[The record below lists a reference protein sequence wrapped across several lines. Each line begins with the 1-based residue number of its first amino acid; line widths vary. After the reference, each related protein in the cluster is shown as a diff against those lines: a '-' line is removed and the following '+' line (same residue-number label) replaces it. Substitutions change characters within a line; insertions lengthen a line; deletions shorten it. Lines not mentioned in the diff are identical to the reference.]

1 MVKSLIDR
9 DPPFSIE
16 SERAFL
22 GAMVCDPANIT
33 EASGIVT
40 VPEMFYRESHET
52 IWRALLDLG
61 DAADPASLLSRLESS
76 RVLEQVGGADYITE
90 IVNGGWSP
98 GNWPHYAKVIRDR
111 YRLRELI
118 ASATDTITKA
128 YDCPEGEVD
137 ALVDSAIGSSARI
150 ATVGS
155 DLPIV
160 TMAEANRRID
170 NMLGKEPETRKCGV
184 PHIDQLLGGLPKRG
198 LFTVIG
204 HPGGGKTTWALG
216 AVLGAAKE
224 NPIPVRVVSYEQD
237 AIRTQATLLSIESG
251 QQIHGYLNTGS
262 PPGAEEAREISEAMS
277 RQQPLDFA
285 MIDRSIDAPAIYREI
300 ATTHARTGPGIVMVD
315 YIQNL
320 PGFGAFQEATPKIE
334 ESCRILASIARDF
347 GWLVVMV
354 SQPDKASSKHN
365 SRPTAADAK
374 GSSAIQQ
381 ASDFIVYVWREHQQE
396 PAPVGGGKAHAE
408 WAAKQ
413 RKTEIGVVKNKY
425 GKHGTEYV
433 ALDTKRMA
441 FREPGGFERTAWG
454 ISPEGSVE
462 HERQR

>member
-1 MVKSLIDR
+1 MVKSILDR

-33 EASGIVT
+33 EATGT
-40 VPEMFYRESHET
+40 VGTPEMFYREAHAT
-52 IWRALLDLG
+52 IWRTLLDLG
-61 DAADPASLLSRLESS
+61 DNADPASLVSRLESS
-76 RVLEQVGGADYITE
+76 RVLEQVGGVDYVTD

-118 ASATDTITKA
+118 ASASDAIGRA
-128 YDCPEGEVD
+128 YDCAEGDVSD
-137 ALVDSAIGSSARI
+137 LIDGTLGSIARI

-155 DLPIV
+155 DLPVV

-170 NMLGKEPETRKCGV
+170 NMLGKEPETRPCSV
-184 PHIDQLLGGLPKRG
+184 PHIDSLLGGLPKRG

-216 AVLGAAKE
+216 AVLGAAKA

-251 QQIHGYLNTGS
+251 QQIHGYLNTGEA
-262 PPGAEEAREISEAMS
+262 PGAEAAREISEAMS
-277 RQQPLDFA
+277 RQHPLDFA
-285 MIDRSIDAPAIYREI
+285 MVDRSIDAPAIYREI

-396 PAPVGGGKAHAE
+396 PCPASDGPARQD
-408 WAAKQ
+408 WIRKQ

-425 GKHGTEYV
+425 GKHGAEHV

-441 FREPGGFERTAWG
+441 FREPDAMEREAWG
-454 ISPEGSVE
+454 ISPDGSVE
-462 HERQR
+462 HERR